1 VLVLLANGNARLF
14 VDVRTSN
21 AFLRLLCVTMGYA
34 RADPFR
40 FYIDRDGVTESRN
53 GVTCPPKPPPNIAIY
68 GDTARQIVV
77 AEVVDREVC
86 WKVVV
91 CVSTRAAVEMS
102 KSRTEH
108 EIPIFPQADPSFS
121 VMRRT

>member
-1 VLVLLANGNARLF
+1 
-14 VDVRTSN
+14 VRTSN

-102 KSRTEH
+102 LLRKSQNDSHRSLEISHRTRDSH
-108 EIPIFPQADPSFS
+108 IPTSRSLFLCDEKK
-121 VMRRT
+121 VE